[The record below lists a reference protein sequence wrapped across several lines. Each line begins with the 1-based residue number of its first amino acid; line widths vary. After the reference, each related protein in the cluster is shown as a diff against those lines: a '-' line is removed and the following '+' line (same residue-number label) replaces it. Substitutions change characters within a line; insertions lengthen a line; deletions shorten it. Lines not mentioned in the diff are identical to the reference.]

1 MKPGRIPKPTALK
14 LIEGNPGRRRIAS
27 GEVMPVLVAPDRP
40 AHLTEEARAEWDR
53 LVPLLLK
60 HYLVSELDTA
70 ALALYCQ
77 SYGRWSE
84 AERRIAEMRDKGGDG
99 LLVKAPSGYPIQN
112 PYLAIANRAMEDCYK
127 YLQQFGLSPSA
138 RTRVQATPQG
148 DLFGYGHENEKPQGA
163 ARFFT

>member
-14 LIEGNPGRRRIAS
+14 LIEGNPGRRKIAA
-27 GEVMPVLVAPDRP
+27 GEVAPSVVAPHCP
-40 AHLTEEARAEWDR
+40 PHLTEDARAEWER
-53 LVPLLLK
+53 IVPLLIK

-70 ALALYCQ
+70 SLALYCQ
-77 SYGRWSE
+77 SFGRWCE
-84 AERRIAEMRDKGGDG
+84 AERRIEEMREKGGDG
-99 LLVKAPSGYPIQN
+99 MLVKAPSGYPIQN
-112 PYLAIANRAMEDCYK
+112 PYLAIANRAMDDCYK

-148 DLFGYGHENEKPQGA
+148 DLFGFGDDAKPQGA